1 MRIAI
6 IGAHRVG
13 KTTLAEELMANLPGY
28 TLEMEPYYQLETSGY
43 EFSEIPTA
51 EDFIEQFNY
60 SAKLVSKSER
70 NVIFDRCVIDILA
83 YLHVIDPGRN
93 IQLLFETAQTVI
105 AGIDLLVF
113 VPIEEPDLI
122 PGHQTDLPKLRG
134 LVNDLLHDWIGDF
147 GIEAIEVSGTLSNR
161 RDQVLAIDRPDD
173 AADHPREADRKG

>member
-6 IGAHRVG
+6 VGAHRVG
-13 KTTLAEELMANLPGY
+13 KSTLAEGLLANLPGY
-28 TLEMEPYYQLETSGY
+28 TLEIEPYYQLETSGY

-60 SAKLVSKSER
+60 SARLVSQSVG
-70 NVIFDRCVIDILA
+70 NVIFDRCIIDILA

-93 IQLLFETAQTVI
+93 IQLLFETAQTII

-122 PGHQTDLPKLRG
+122 PCHQSDLPKLRG
-134 LVNDLLHDWIGDF
+134 RVNDLLHDWVGDL
-147 GIEAIEVSGTLSNR
+147 GIEAIEVSGTLTNR
-161 RDQVLAIDRPDD
+161 RDQVLAKIP
-173 AADHPREADRKG
+173 